1 MSLYKCKL
9 VPLDK
14 LPVGPIGVVSPLCN
28 DCETRD
34 CTNPIEPV
42 KVTVFGRQLDWRI
55 YKKSHISSVVVQCA
69 GYSKDNANVPLPDS
83 E

>member
-1 MSLYKCKL
+1 MSIYKCKL
-9 VPLDK
+9 VPLDR
-14 LPVGPIGVVSPLCN
+14 LPVGPVGVVCPLCN

-42 KVTVFGRQLDWRI
+42 KITVFGRQVNWKI
-55 YKKSHISSVVVQCA
+55 YKKSHIASIVVQCA
-69 GYSKDNANVPLPDS
+69 GYSKDNAILPISDS